1 MKNPSVFPNEETV
14 WEGDES
20 RIVEHPGMSLL
31 DHFAGLAMQATLSSS
46 TRMEGIGI
54 IHEKTKEDIQNIV
67 AALSYEHARAMLEER
82 AKPENQL

>member
-31 DHFAGLAMQATLSSS
+31 DHFAGLAMQGLMANPRDVHVIGDDKS
-46 TRMEGIGI
+46 TKNGVSE
-54 IHEKTKEDIQNIV
+54 
-67 AALSYEHARAMLEER
+67 LSYAIARAMLEER